1 MMIRGIA
8 MRNHIRIGVLLTL
21 LCVFIVPTLAQSVCP
36 PSVLLALGRSAS
48 ACYQLARG
56 QACYGNGNA
65 GAEYLIPTDQS
76 FAQAADTIDLSTIA
90 NIITIPSDDISVV
103 TLFVQANQPDTEE
116 TNTALILLGEASLQ
130 NLIPYTPFAV
140 VKAIGNAKVRAVP
153 QENSDILL
161 EIAVNDTLIADGQS
175 ADGAWLR
182 VKIPNTTNF
191 GWVARDV
198 ITSPDD
204 LTALNNRAETEDFQQ
219 PFANAFLNTGT
230 TSACDGAL
238 PSGMLIQATAQNPT
252 RFTLNGYELIIE
264 GTIFVMTQPQLQ
276 FFVLSGDLNIQ
287 NEALQSFVPAGA
299 EGTLASDNF
308 LVEPYTLAEV
318 SALPLTILPYRTT
331 LTNPITPEEIAQLTL
346 ENSITP
352 TPVVVYIAPTLD
364 PNICRYIVRRNT
376 TLQQGPAEFYEANG
390 DIRAGASVTPTLQA
404 QDPNG
409 NTWWLL
415 DNSNWILAED
425 VSVNGLCAELAVA
438 TDIRPPRYN
447 TYVLE
452 KCESTNGPLREGQ
465 FVTIEFMPPAF
476 DSYDAALA
484 APRIDPGRI
493 ILDTDRLGISA
504 SNPIVFGTATGN
516 KYAVRFSAS
525 WVATVGSHRIE
536 GDRLSYELTCQITVP
551 VG

>member
-1 MMIRGIA
+1 
-8 MRNHIRIGVLLTL
+8 MRNHFRIGVLLTL
-21 LCVFIVPTLAQSVCP
+21 LCVFIVPSLAQSLCQ

-48 ACYQLARG
+48 ACYQLSRG

-65 GAEYLIPTDQS
+65 MAQYLVTTDQS
-76 FAQAADTIDLSTIA
+76 FAQAADTIDLSTVA
-90 NIITIPSDDISVV
+90 SITTSPSDDISVV
-103 TLFVQANQPDTEE
+103 TLYVQANQPDTEE
-116 TNTALILLGEASLQ
+116 TNTALILLGETLLE
-130 NLIPYTPFAV
+130 NRIPYTPFAV
-140 VKAIGNAKVRAVP
+140 VKAIGNAKVRALP

-175 ADGAWLR
+175 ENGTWLR
-182 VKIPNTTNF
+182 VKIPNTTDF

-198 ITSPDD
+198 IASSDD
-204 LTALNNRAETEDFQQ
+204 LTVLNNRAESEPFQQ
-219 PFANAFLNTGT
+219 PFADVVLQ
-230 TSACDGAL
+230 TSATSTCDGAL
-238 PSGMLIQATAQNPT
+238 PSGMIIQATAQNPT
-252 RFTLNGYELIIE
+252 RFTLNDYELVIE
-264 GTIFVMTQPQLQ
+264 GTVFVVTQPILQ
-276 FFVLSGDLNIQ
+276 FFVLSGDLNVQ
-287 NEALQSFVPAGA
+287 NEVLQSFIPAGA
-299 EGTLASDNF
+299 KGTLAGDSF
-308 LVEPYTLAEV
+308 LVEPYTLSEV

-331 LTNPITPEEIAQLTL
+331 LTNPISVEAIAQLTL

-352 TPVVVYIAPTLD
+352 TPIVVYVAPTLD
-364 PNICRYIVRRNT
+364 PNTCRYLVRRNT

-390 DIRAGASVTPTLQA
+390 DIRAGERVTPTLQA

-415 DNSNWILAED
+415 DTSNWILAED
-425 VSVNGLCAELAVA
+425 ISVNGLCSELPIA
-438 TDIRPPRYN
+438 TAIRPPRDN

-465 FVTIEFMPPAF
+465 FVTIEFTPPAF

-493 ILDTDRLGISA
+493 ILDTDRLSINA

-525 WVATVGSHRIE
+525 WVATVGAHRIE
-536 GDRLSYELTCQITVP
+536 GDRLSYELTCQVTVP
-551 VG
+551 TG